1 MLSSI
6 RNNRKALS
14 IVLWLVIIAFVAT
27 IFVVWGV
34 GEKSNTLGYVA
45 KVNDKIITYEEYQ
58 NRYKMADDEIRRYG
72 GAVQIDNLSKRILE
86 SLISEKLMLIEAEK
100 LDIPATDL
108 ELVSY
113 IRSIPSFQSNGEF
126 NIDQYEMVLRNN
138 GLNPEQ
144 YEKAVKDEI
153 KMRKMTNLIYQT
165 QSIATDK
172 EIENEYNYRKSNI
185 TVDYAAIPLNTFEKN
200 IPANPDDAALKEYY
214 DLTKEIYRV
223 PAEIKVKY
231 VSFDKNKFLSNY
243 TVSDEQAKAYY
254 DTNIKL
260 YDKKES
266 ADISLIYILANNSD
280 NKSMEAAKAK
290 IDEAYSQLQSGK
302 SFAEVADNYTDKNII
317 PAEGG
322 RIGVVEKGT
331 LEKDIETAVFSTA
344 VNTYSKPV
352 KVTNGYIIAYVNN
365 LMPAKKYTFE
375 EKKDEIKET
384 IKTSSST
391 ELFNKYLLN
400 EFQKIADNGSIT
412 AIQKA
417 NPEYSAN
424 ITELDFIAENAV
436 FPVTAVAINPET
448 KAALYKLSKG
458 ELSQTILDGSMAYI
472 FEIVDKKP
480 SYIPDM
486 DKVKKQ
492 LIIDYRVDKITK
504 EGIKALESDLAGSG
518 FEKTA
523 SKYNASVKNTSFVRD
538 SAELEA
544 VFKNDAALI
553 EQIVKTKSGNF
564 LQKPFLLDNNF
575 YIFKVAKITLPE
587 KSGLENEKENIS
599 NYISSIKGNAA
610 VEGFAKKALEKA
622 DVKYNQDFLNLNKQA
637 HSIYLIK
644 RLL

>member
-231 VSFDKNKFLSNY
+231 ISFDKNKFLSNY

-280 NKSMEAAKAK
+280 NKSMEATKAK

-622 DVKYNQDFLNLNKQA
+622 DVKYNQDFLNSMN
-637 HSIYLIK
+637 IVMP
-644 RLL
+644 

>member
-86 SLISEKLMLIEAEK
+86 SLVNEKLMLIEAEK

-113 IRSIPSFQSNGEF
+113 IRSIPSFQLNGEF

-214 DLTKEIYRV
+214 DLTKEVYRV

-254 DTNIKL
+254 DNNAQL

-266 ADISLIYILANNSD
+266 ADVSLIYILANNSD

-290 IDEAYSQLQSGK
+290 IDEAYSQLQAGK
-302 SFAEVADNYTDKNII
+302 NFAEVADNYTDKNII
-317 PAEGG
+317 SAEGG
-322 RIGVVEKGT
+322 RIGIVEKGL
-331 LEKDIETAVFSTA
+331 LEKEIDTAVFSTPA
-344 VNTYSKPV
+344 KTYSKPV
-352 KVTNGYIIAYVNN
+352 KIANGYVIAYVNE
-365 LMPAKKYTFE
+365 LIPAKKYTFE
-375 EKKDEIKET
+375 EKKNEIKET
-384 IKTSSST
+384 IKTSSSA

-417 NPEYSAN
+417 DPAYNAN
-424 ITELDFIAENAV
+424 VTELDFIAENAV
-436 FPVTAVAINPET
+436 FPVTAVAIKPET
-448 KAALYKLSKG
+448 KNALYKMSKG
-458 ELSQTILDGSMAYI
+458 ELSQIILDGSMAYI

-486 DKVKKQ
+486 DKIKNQ
-492 LIIDYRVDKITK
+492 LVIDYRVDKITK
-504 EGIKALESDLAGSG
+504 EGIKAIESDLAGAG
-518 FEKTA
+518 FEQTA
-523 SKYNASVKNTSFVRD
+523 SKYNASISNVSFVRD
-538 SAELEA
+538 NADLEKL
-544 VFKNDAALI
+544 FKNDAALI
-553 EQIVKTKSGNF
+553 EQIIKTKSGHF
-564 LQKPFLLDNNF
+564 LQKPYLLDNNF

-599 NYISSIKGNAA
+599 NYISTIKGNTA
-610 VEGFAKKALEKA
+610 VDGFTKKAAEKA
-622 DVKYNQDFLNLNKQA
+622 DIKFNQDFLNSMN
-637 HSIYLIK
+637 IVMP
-644 RLL
+644 

>member
-58 NRYKMADDEIRRYG
+58 NRYKMADDEIRRFG
-72 GAVQIDNLSKRILE
+72 GSIQIDNLSKRVLE
-86 SLISEKLMLIEAEK
+86 SLVNEKIMLIEAEK

-113 IRSIPSFQSNGEF
+113 IRSIPSFQLNGEF

-172 EIENEYNYRKSNI
+172 EIENEYNFRKSNI
-185 TVDYAAIPLNTFEKN
+185 TVDYAAVPLNTFEKN
-200 IPANPDDAALKEYY
+200 IPANPEEAALKEYY
-214 DLTKEIYRV
+214 DRTKEIYRV

-231 VSFDKNKFLSNY
+231 ISFDKNKFLNDY
-243 TVSDEQAKAYY
+243 TVSDEQAEEYY
-254 DTNIKL
+254 NNNIKL
-260 YDKKES
+260 YDKKDS
-266 ADISLIYILANNSD
+266 ADVSLIYIIANNSD
-280 NKSMEAAKAK
+280 NKSMEAAKVK

-322 RIGVVEKGT
+322 RIGVIEKGT
-331 LEKDIETAVFSTA
+331 LEKDIENTVFSTA

-384 IKTSSST
+384 IKTSSSA
-391 ELFNKYLLN
+391 ELFNKYLLD

-417 NPEYSAN
+417 NPEYSTN

-436 FPVTAVAINPET
+436 FPVTAVAIKPET

-458 ELSQTILDGSMAYI
+458 ELSQIILDGSMAYI
-472 FEIVDKKP
+472 FEVVDKKP

-486 DKVKKQ
+486 DKIKKQ
-492 LIIDYRVDKITK
+492 LVIDYRVDKITQ
-504 EGIKALESDLAGSG
+504 EGIKAIESDLAGSG

-523 SKYNASVKNTSFVRD
+523 SKYNAQVKNASFVREN
-538 SAELEA
+538 AELETI
-544 VFKNDAALI
+544 FKNDAALI
-553 EQIVKTKSGNF
+553 EQIIKTKSGEF

-575 YIFKVAKITLPE
+575 YIFKVAKITPPE

-599 NYISSIKGNAA
+599 NYISTIKGNAA

-622 DVKYNQDFLNLNKQA
+622 DVKFNQDFLKSMN
-637 HSIYLIK
+637 IVMP
-644 RLL
+644 

>member
-172 EIENEYNYRKSNI
+172 EIENEYNYRKSTI

-200 IPANPDDAALKEYY
+200 IPANPDYAALKEYY
-214 DLTKEIYRV
+214 DLTKEVYRV

-290 IDEAYSQLQSGK
+290 IDEAYSQLQAGK
-302 SFAEVADNYTDKNII
+302 NFAEVADNYTDKNII
-317 PAEGG
+317 SAEGG
-322 RIGVVEKGT
+322 RIGIVEKGT

-599 NYISSIKGNAA
+599 NYISTIKGNTA
-610 VEGFAKKALEKA
+610 VEGFTKKAAEKA
-622 DVKYNQDFLNLNKQA
+622 DIKYNQDFLNSMN
-637 HSIYLIK
+637 IVMP
-644 RLL
+644 

>member
-86 SLISEKLMLIEAEK
+86 SLVNEKLMLIEAEK

-113 IRSIPSFQSNGEF
+113 IRSIPSFQLNGEF

-214 DLTKEIYRV
+214 DLTKEVYRV

-231 VSFDKNKFLSNY
+231 ISFDKNKFLSSY
-243 TVSDEQAKAYY
+243 QISDEQAKAYY
-254 DTNIKL
+254 DNNAQL

-266 ADISLIYILANNSD
+266 ADVSLIYILANNSD
-280 NKSMEAAKAK
+280 NKSMDAAKAK
-290 IDEAYSQLQSGK
+290 IDEAYSQLQAGK
-302 SFAEVADNYTDKNII
+302 NFAEVADNYTDKNII
-317 PAEGG
+317 SAEGG
-322 RIGVVEKGT
+322 RIGIVEKGT

-352 KVTNGYIIAYVNN
+352 KVTNGYIIAYVNE
-365 LMPAKKYTFE
+365 LIPAKKYTFE
-375 EKKDEIKET
+375 EKKNEIKET
-384 IKTSSST
+384 IKTSSSA

-417 NPEYSAN
+417 DPAYNAN
-424 ITELDFIAENAV
+424 VTELDFIAENAV
-436 FPVTAVAINPET
+436 FPVTAVAIKPET
-448 KAALYKLSKG
+448 KNALYKMSKG
-458 ELSQTILDGSMAYI
+458 ELSQIILDGSMAYI

-486 DKVKKQ
+486 DKIKNQ
-492 LIIDYRVDKITK
+492 LVIDYRVDKITK
-504 EGIKALESDLAGSG
+504 EGIKAIESDLAGAG
-518 FEKTA
+518 FEQTA
-523 SKYNASVKNTSFVRD
+523 SKYNASISNVSFVRD
-538 SAELEA
+538 NADLEKL
-544 VFKNDAALI
+544 FKNDAALI
-553 EQIVKTKSGNF
+553 EQIIKTKSGHF
-564 LQKPFLLDNNF
+564 LQKPYLLDNNF

-599 NYISSIKGNAA
+599 NYISTIKGNTA
-610 VEGFAKKALEKA
+610 VDGFTKKAAEKA
-622 DVKYNQDFLNLNKQA
+622 DIKFNQDFLNSMN
-637 HSIYLIK
+637 IVMP
-644 RLL
+644 

>member
-86 SLISEKLMLIEAEK
+86 SLVNEKLMLIEAEK

-113 IRSIPSFQSNGEF
+113 IRSIPSFQLNGEF

-214 DLTKEIYRV
+214 DLTKEVYRV

-254 DTNIKL
+254 DNNAQL

-266 ADISLIYILANNSD
+266 ADVSLIYILANNSD
-280 NKSMEAAKAK
+280 NKSMDAAKAK
-290 IDEAYSQLQSGK
+290 IDEAYSQLQAGK
-302 SFAEVADNYTDKNII
+302 NFAEVADNYTDKNII
-317 PAEGG
+317 SAEGG
-322 RIGVVEKGT
+322 RIGIVEKGL
-331 LEKDIETAVFSTA
+331 LEKEIDTAVFSTPA
-344 VNTYSKPV
+344 KTYSKPV
-352 KVTNGYIIAYVNN
+352 KIANGYVIAYVNE
-365 LMPAKKYTFE
+365 LIPAKKYTFE
-375 EKKDEIKET
+375 EKKNEIKET
-384 IKTSSST
+384 IKTSSSA

-417 NPEYSAN
+417 DPAYNAN
-424 ITELDFIAENAV
+424 VTELDFIAENAV
-436 FPVTAVAINPET
+436 FPVTAVAIKPET
-448 KAALYKLSKG
+448 KNALYKMSKG
-458 ELSQTILDGSMAYI
+458 ELSQIILDGSMAYI
-472 FEIVDKKP
+472 FEIVDKKT

-486 DKVKKQ
+486 DKIKNQ
-492 LIIDYRVDKITK
+492 LVIDYRVDKITK
-504 EGIKALESDLAGSG
+504 EGIKALESDLAGAG
-518 FEKTA
+518 FEQTA
-523 SKYNASVKNTSFVRD
+523 SKYNASISNVSFVRD
-538 SAELEA
+538 NADLEKL
-544 VFKNDAALI
+544 FKNDAALI
-553 EQIVKTKSGNF
+553 EQIIKTKSGHF
-564 LQKPFLLDNNF
+564 LQKPYLLDNNF

-587 KSGLENEKENIS
+587 KSGLENEKENIT
-599 NYISSIKGNAA
+599 NYISTIKGNTA
-610 VEGFAKKALEKA
+610 VEGFTKKAAEKA
-622 DVKYNQDFLNLNKQA
+622 DIKFNQDFLNSMN
-637 HSIYLIK
+637 IVMP
-644 RLL
+644 

>member
-86 SLISEKLMLIEAEK
+86 SLVNEKLMLIEAEK

-113 IRSIPSFQSNGEF
+113 IRSIPSFQLNGEF

-214 DLTKEIYRV
+214 DLTKEVYRV

-231 VSFDKNKFLSNY
+231 VSFDKNKFLSSY
-243 TVSDEQAKAYY
+243 QISDEQAKAYY
-254 DTNIKL
+254 DNNAQL

-266 ADISLIYILANNSD
+266 ADVSLIYILANNSD
-280 NKSMEAAKAK
+280 NKSMDAAKAK
-290 IDEAYSQLQSGK
+290 IDEAYSQLQAGK
-302 SFAEVADNYTDKNII
+302 NFAEVADNYTDKNII
-317 PAEGG
+317 SAEGG
-322 RIGVVEKGT
+322 RIGIVEKGL
-331 LEKDIETAVFSTA
+331 LEKEIDTAVFSTPA
-344 VNTYSKPV
+344 KTYSKPV
-352 KVTNGYIIAYVNN
+352 KIANGYVIAYVNE
-365 LMPAKKYTFE
+365 LIPAKKYTFE
-375 EKKDEIKET
+375 EKKNEIKET
-384 IKTSSST
+384 IKTSSSA

-417 NPEYSAN
+417 DPAYNAN
-424 ITELDFIAENAV
+424 VTELDFIAENAV
-436 FPVTAVAINPET
+436 FPVTAIAIKPET
-448 KAALYKLSKG
+448 KNALYKMSKG
-458 ELSQTILDGSMAYI
+458 ELSQIILDGSMAYI

-486 DKVKKQ
+486 DKIKNQ
-492 LIIDYRVDKITK
+492 LVIDYRVDKITK
-504 EGIKALESDLAGSG
+504 EGIKAIESDLAGAG
-518 FEKTA
+518 FEQTA
-523 SKYNASVKNTSFVRD
+523 SKYNASISNVSFVRD
-538 SAELEA
+538 NADLEKL
-544 VFKNDAALI
+544 FKNDAALI
-553 EQIVKTKSGNF
+553 EQIIKTKSGHF

-599 NYISSIKGNAA
+599 NYISTIKGNTA
-610 VEGFAKKALEKA
+610 VEGFTKKAAEKA
-622 DVKYNQDFLNLNKQA
+622 DIKFNQDFLNSMN
-637 HSIYLIK
+637 IVMP
-644 RLL
+644 

>member
-86 SLISEKLMLIEAEK
+86 SLVNEKLMLIEAEK

-113 IRSIPSFQSNGEF
+113 IRSIPSFQLNGEF

-214 DLTKEIYRV
+214 DLTKEVYRV

-254 DTNIKL
+254 DNNAQL

-266 ADISLIYILANNSD
+266 ADVSLIYILANNSD
-280 NKSMEAAKAK
+280 NKSMDAAKAK
-290 IDEAYSQLQSGK
+290 IDEAYSQLQAGK
-302 SFAEVADNYTDKNII
+302 NFAEVADNYTDKNII
-317 PAEGG
+317 SAEGG
-322 RIGVVEKGT
+322 RIGIVEKGT
-331 LEKDIETAVFSTA
+331 LEKEIDTAVFSTPA
-344 VNTYSKPV
+344 KTYSKPV
-352 KVTNGYIIAYVNN
+352 KIANGYVIAYVNE
-365 LMPAKKYTFE
+365 LIPAKKYTFE
-375 EKKDEIKET
+375 EKKNEIKET
-384 IKTSSST
+384 IKTSSSA

-417 NPEYSAN
+417 DPAYNAN
-424 ITELDFIAENAV
+424 VTELDFIAENAV
-436 FPVTAVAINPET
+436 FPVTAVAIKPET
-448 KAALYKLSKG
+448 KNALYKMSKG
-458 ELSQTILDGSMAYI
+458 ELSQIILDGSMAYI

-486 DKVKKQ
+486 DKIKNQ
-492 LIIDYRVDKITK
+492 LVIDYRVDKITK
-504 EGIKALESDLAGSG
+504 EGIKAIESDLAGAG
-518 FEKTA
+518 FEQTA
-523 SKYNASVKNTSFVRD
+523 SKYNASISNVSFVRD
-538 SAELEA
+538 NADLEKL
-544 VFKNDAALI
+544 FKNDAALI
-553 EQIVKTKSGNF
+553 EQIIKTKSGHF
-564 LQKPFLLDNNF
+564 LQKPYLLDNNF

-599 NYISSIKGNAA
+599 NYISTIKGNTA
-610 VEGFAKKALEKA
+610 VEGFTKKAAEKA
-622 DVKYNQDFLNLNKQA
+622 DIKFNQDFLNSMN
-637 HSIYLIK
+637 IVMP
-644 RLL
+644 

>member
-86 SLISEKLMLIEAEK
+86 SLVNEKLMLIEAEK

-113 IRSIPSFQSNGEF
+113 IRSIPSFQLNGEF

-214 DLTKEIYRV
+214 DLTKEVYRV

-254 DTNIKL
+254 DNNAQL

-266 ADISLIYILANNSD
+266 ADVSLIYILANNSD
-280 NKSMEAAKAK
+280 NKSMDATKAK

-317 PAEGG
+317 SAEGG
-322 RIGVVEKGT
+322 RIGIVEKGL
-331 LEKDIETAVFSTA
+331 LEKEIDTAVFSTA

-375 EKKDEIKET
+375 EKKNEIKET
-384 IKTSSST
+384 IKTSSSA

-417 NPEYSAN
+417 DPAYNAN
-424 ITELDFIAENAV
+424 VTELDFIAENAV
-436 FPVTAVAINPET
+436 FPVTAVAIKPET
-448 KAALYKLSKG
+448 KNALYKMSKG
-458 ELSQTILDGSMAYI
+458 ELSQIILDGSMAYI

-486 DKVKKQ
+486 DKIKNQ
-492 LIIDYRVDKITK
+492 LVIDYRVDKITK
-504 EGIKALESDLAGSG
+504 EGIKTIESDLAGAG
-518 FEKTA
+518 FEQTA
-523 SKYNASVKNTSFVRD
+523 SKYNASISNVSFVRD
-538 SAELEA
+538 NADLEKL
-544 VFKNDAALI
+544 FKNDAALI
-553 EQIVKTKSGNF
+553 EQIIKTKSGHF
-564 LQKPFLLDNNF
+564 LQKPYLLDNNF

-599 NYISSIKGNAA
+599 NYISTIKGNTA
-610 VEGFAKKALEKA
+610 VEGFTKKAAEKA
-622 DVKYNQDFLNLNKQA
+622 DIKFNQDFLNSMN
-637 HSIYLIK
+637 IVMP
-644 RLL
+644 

>member
-113 IRSIPSFQSNGEF
+113 IRSIPSFQLNGEF

-214 DLTKEIYRV
+214 DLTKEVYRV

-231 VSFDKNKFLSNY
+231 VSFDKNKFLSSY
-243 TVSDEQAKAYY
+243 QISDEQAKAYY

-280 NKSMEAAKAK
+280 NKSMDAAKAK

-317 PAEGG
+317 SAEGG

-599 NYISSIKGNAA
+599 NYISTIKGNTA
-610 VEGFAKKALEKA
+610 VEGFTKKAAEKA
-622 DVKYNQDFLNLNKQA
+622 DVKYNQDFLNSMN
-637 HSIYLIK
+637 IVMP
-644 RLL
+644 

>member
-86 SLISEKLMLIEAEK
+86 SLVNEKLMLIEAEK

-113 IRSIPSFQSNGEF
+113 IRSIPSFQLNGEF

-214 DLTKEIYRV
+214 DLTKEVYRV

-231 VSFDKNKFLSNY
+231 ISFDKNKFLSSY
-243 TVSDEQAKAYY
+243 QISDEQAKAYY
-254 DTNIKL
+254 DNNAQL

-266 ADISLIYILANNSD
+266 ADVSLIYILANNSD
-280 NKSMEAAKAK
+280 NKSMDAAKAK
-290 IDEAYSQLQSGK
+290 IDEAYSQLQAGK
-302 SFAEVADNYTDKNII
+302 NFAEVADNYTDKNII
-317 PAEGG
+317 SAEGG
-322 RIGVVEKGT
+322 RIGIVEKGL
-331 LEKDIETAVFSTA
+331 LEKEIDTAVFSTPA
-344 VNTYSKPV
+344 KTYSKPV
-352 KVTNGYIIAYVNN
+352 KIANGYVIAYVNE
-365 LMPAKKYTFE
+365 LIPAKKYTFE
-375 EKKDEIKET
+375 EKKNEIKET
-384 IKTSSST
+384 IKTSSSA

-417 NPEYSAN
+417 DPAYNAN
-424 ITELDFIAENAV
+424 VTELDFIAENAV
-436 FPVTAVAINPET
+436 FPVTAVAIKPET
-448 KAALYKLSKG
+448 KNALYKMSKG
-458 ELSQTILDGSMAYI
+458 ELSQIILDGSMAYI

-486 DKVKKQ
+486 DKIKNQ
-492 LIIDYRVDKITK
+492 LVIDYRVDKITK
-504 EGIKALESDLAGSG
+504 EGIKAIESDLAGAG
-518 FEKTA
+518 FEQTA
-523 SKYNASVKNTSFVRD
+523 SKYNASISNVSFVRD
-538 SAELEA
+538 NADLEKL
-544 VFKNDAALI
+544 FKNDAALI
-553 EQIVKTKSGNF
+553 EQIIKTKSGHF
-564 LQKPFLLDNNF
+564 LQKPYLLDNNF

-599 NYISSIKGNAA
+599 NYISTIKGNTA
-610 VEGFAKKALEKA
+610 VDGFTKKAAEKA
-622 DVKYNQDFLNLNKQA
+622 DIKFNQDFLNSMN
-637 HSIYLIK
+637 IVMP
-644 RLL
+644 

>member
-86 SLISEKLMLIEAEK
+86 SLVNEKLMLIEAEK

-113 IRSIPSFQSNGEF
+113 IRSIPSFQLNGEF

-280 NKSMEAAKAK
+280 NKSMDAAKAK
-290 IDEAYSQLQSGK
+290 IDEAYSQLQAGK
-302 SFAEVADNYTDKNII
+302 NFAEVADNYTDKNII
-317 PAEGG
+317 SAEGG
-322 RIGVVEKGT
+322 HIGIVEKGT

-599 NYISSIKGNAA
+599 NYISTIKGNTA
-610 VEGFAKKALEKA
+610 VEGFTKKAAEKA
-622 DVKYNQDFLNLNKQA
+622 DVKYNQDFLNSMN
-637 HSIYLIK
+637 IVMP
-644 RLL
+644 

>member
-86 SLISEKLMLIEAEK
+86 SLVNEKLMLIEAEK

-113 IRSIPSFQSNGEF
+113 IRSIPSFQLNGEF

-185 TVDYAAIPLNTFEKN
+185 TVDYAAIPLNTFEQN

-214 DLTKEIYRV
+214 DLTKEVYRV

-231 VSFDKNKFLSNY
+231 VSFDKNKFLSSY
-243 TVSDEQAKAYY
+243 QISDEQAKAYY
-254 DTNIKL
+254 DNNAQL

-266 ADISLIYILANNSD
+266 ADVSLIYILANNSD

-290 IDEAYSQLQSGK
+290 IDEAYSQLQAGK
-302 SFAEVADNYTDKNII
+302 NFAEVADNYTDKNII
-317 PAEGG
+317 SAEGG
-322 RIGVVEKGT
+322 RIGIVEKGL
-331 LEKDIETAVFSTA
+331 LEKEIDTAVFSTPA
-344 VNTYSKPV
+344 KTYSKPV
-352 KVTNGYIIAYVNN
+352 KIANGYVIAYVNE
-365 LMPAKKYTFE
+365 LIPAKKYTFE
-375 EKKDEIKET
+375 EKKNEIKET
-384 IKTSSST
+384 IKTSSSA

-417 NPEYSAN
+417 DPAYNAN
-424 ITELDFIAENAV
+424 VTELDFIAENAV
-436 FPVTAVAINPET
+436 FPVTAVAIKPET
-448 KAALYKLSKG
+448 KNALYKMSKG
-458 ELSQTILDGSMAYI
+458 ELSQIILDGSMAYI

-486 DKVKKQ
+486 DKIKNQ
-492 LIIDYRVDKITK
+492 LVIDYRVDKITK
-504 EGIKALESDLAGSG
+504 EGIKTIESDLAGAG
-518 FEKTA
+518 FEQTA
-523 SKYNASVKNTSFVRD
+523 SKYNASISNVSFVRD
-538 SAELEA
+538 NADLEKL
-544 VFKNDAALI
+544 FKNDAALI
-553 EQIVKTKSGNF
+553 EQIIKTKSGHF
-564 LQKPFLLDNNF
+564 LQKPYLLDNNF

-599 NYISSIKGNAA
+599 NYISTIKGNTA
-610 VEGFAKKALEKA
+610 VEGFTKKAAEKA
-622 DVKYNQDFLNLNKQA
+622 DIKFNQDFLNSMN
-637 HSIYLIK
+637 IVMP
-644 RLL
+644 

>member
-86 SLISEKLMLIEAEK
+86 SLVNEKLMLIEAEK

-113 IRSIPSFQSNGEF
+113 IRSIPSFQLNGEF

-214 DLTKEIYRV
+214 DLTKEVYRV

-254 DTNIKL
+254 DNNAQL

-266 ADISLIYILANNSD
+266 ADVSLIYILANNSD
-280 NKSMEAAKAK
+280 NKSMDAAKAK
-290 IDEAYSQLQSGK
+290 IDEAYSQLQAGK
-302 SFAEVADNYTDKNII
+302 NFAEVADNYTDKNII
-317 PAEGG
+317 SAEGG
-322 RIGVVEKGT
+322 RIGIVEKGL
-331 LEKDIETAVFSTA
+331 LEKEIDTAVFSTPA
-344 VNTYSKPV
+344 KTYSKPV
-352 KVTNGYIIAYVNN
+352 KIANGYVIAYVNE
-365 LMPAKKYTFE
+365 LIPAKKYTFE
-375 EKKDEIKET
+375 EKKNEIKET
-384 IKTSSST
+384 IKTSSSA

-417 NPEYSAN
+417 DPAYNAN
-424 ITELDFIAENAV
+424 VTELDFIAENAV
-436 FPVTAVAINPET
+436 FPVTAVAIKPET
-448 KAALYKLSKG
+448 KNALYKMSKG
-458 ELSQTILDGSMAYI
+458 ELSQIILDGSMAYI

-486 DKVKKQ
+486 DKIKNQ
-492 LIIDYRVDKITK
+492 LVIDYRVDKITK
-504 EGIKALESDLAGSG
+504 EGIKTIESDLAGAG
-518 FEKTA
+518 FEQTA
-523 SKYNASVKNTSFVRD
+523 SKYNASISNVSFVRD
-538 SAELEA
+538 NADLEKL
-544 VFKNDAALI
+544 FKNDAALI
-553 EQIVKTKSGNF
+553 EQIIKTKSGHF
-564 LQKPFLLDNNF
+564 LQKPYLLDNNF

-599 NYISSIKGNAA
+599 NYISTIKGNTA
-610 VEGFAKKALEKA
+610 VEGFTKKAAEKA
-622 DVKYNQDFLNLNKQA
+622 DIKFNQDFLNSMN
-637 HSIYLIK
+637 IVMP
-644 RLL
+644 

>member
-153 KMRKMTNLIYQT
+153 KMRKMTNLIYLT

-231 VSFDKNKFLSNY
+231 ISFDKNKFLSNY

-622 DVKYNQDFLNLNKQA
+622 DVKYNQDFLNSMN
-637 HSIYLIK
+637 IVMP
-644 RLL
+644 

>member
-86 SLISEKLMLIEAEK
+86 SLVNEKLMLIEAEK

-113 IRSIPSFQSNGEF
+113 IRSIPSFQLNGEF

-200 IPANPDDAALKEYY
+200 IPAKPEDAALKEYY
-214 DLTKEIYRV
+214 DLTKEVYRV

-231 VSFDKNKFLSNY
+231 VSFDKNKFLSSY
-243 TVSDEQAKAYY
+243 QISDEQAKAYY
-254 DTNIKL
+254 DNNAQL

-266 ADISLIYILANNSD
+266 ADVSLIYILANNSD
-280 NKSMEAAKAK
+280 NKSMDAAKAK
-290 IDEAYSQLQSGK
+290 IDEAYSQLQAGK
-302 SFAEVADNYTDKNII
+302 NFAEVADNYTDKNII
-317 PAEGG
+317 SAEGG
-322 RIGVVEKGT
+322 RIGIVEKGL
-331 LEKDIETAVFSTA
+331 LEKEIDTAVFSTPA
-344 VNTYSKPV
+344 KTYSKPV
-352 KVTNGYIIAYVNN
+352 KIANGYVIAYVNE
-365 LMPAKKYTFE
+365 LIPAKKYTFE
-375 EKKDEIKET
+375 EKKNEIKET
-384 IKTSSST
+384 IKTSSSA

-417 NPEYSAN
+417 DPAYNAN
-424 ITELDFIAENAV
+424 VTELDFIAENAV
-436 FPVTAVAINPET
+436 FPVTAVAIKPET
-448 KAALYKLSKG
+448 KNALYKMSKG
-458 ELSQTILDGSMAYI
+458 ELSQIILDGSMAYI

-486 DKVKKQ
+486 DKIKNQ
-492 LIIDYRVDKITK
+492 LVIDYRVDKITK
-504 EGIKALESDLAGSG
+504 EGIKAIESDLAGSG
-518 FEKTA
+518 FEQTA
-523 SKYNASVKNTSFVRD
+523 SKYNASISNVSFVRD
-538 SAELEA
+538 NADLEKL
-544 VFKNDAALI
+544 FKNDAALI
-553 EQIVKTKSGNF
+553 EQIIKTKSGHF
-564 LQKPFLLDNNF
+564 LQKPYLLDNNF

-599 NYISSIKGNAA
+599 NYISTIKGNTA
-610 VEGFAKKALEKA
+610 VDGFTKKAAEKA
-622 DVKYNQDFLNLNKQA
+622 DIKFNQDFLNSMN
-637 HSIYLIK
+637 IVMP
-644 RLL
+644 

>member
-86 SLISEKLMLIEAEK
+86 SLVNEKLMLIEAEK

-113 IRSIPSFQSNGEF
+113 IRSIPSFQLNGEF

-214 DLTKEIYRV
+214 DLTKEVYRV

-231 VSFDKNKFLSNY
+231 VSFDKNKFLSSY
-243 TVSDEQAKAYY
+243 QISDEQAKAYY
-254 DTNIKL
+254 DNNAQL

-266 ADISLIYILANNSD
+266 ADVSLIYILANNSD
-280 NKSMEAAKAK
+280 NKSMDAAKAK

-317 PAEGG
+317 SAEGG
-322 RIGVVEKGT
+322 RIGIVEKGL
-331 LEKDIETAVFSTA
+331 LEKEIDTAVFSTA

-352 KVTNGYIIAYVNN
+352 KIANGYVIAYVNE
-365 LMPAKKYTFE
+365 LIPAKKYTFE
-375 EKKDEIKET
+375 EKKNEIKET
-384 IKTSSST
+384 IKTSSSA

-417 NPEYSAN
+417 DPAYNAN
-424 ITELDFIAENAV
+424 VTELDFIAENAA
-436 FPVTAVAINPET
+436 FPVTAVAIKPET
-448 KAALYKLSKG
+448 KNALYKMSKG
-458 ELSQTILDGSMAYI
+458 ELSQIILDGSIAYI

-486 DKVKKQ
+486 DKIKNQ
-492 LIIDYRVDKITK
+492 LVIDYRVDKITK
-504 EGIKALESDLAGSG
+504 EGIKTIESDLAGAG
-518 FEKTA
+518 FEQTA
-523 SKYNASVKNTSFVRD
+523 SKYNASISNVSFVRD
-538 SAELEA
+538 NADLEKL
-544 VFKNDAALI
+544 FKNDAALI
-553 EQIVKTKSGNF
+553 EQIIKTKSGHF
-564 LQKPFLLDNNF
+564 LQKPYLLDNNF

-599 NYISSIKGNAA
+599 NYISTIKGNTA
-610 VEGFAKKALEKA
+610 VEGFTKKAAEKA
-622 DVKYNQDFLNLNKQA
+622 DIKFNQDFLNSMN
-637 HSIYLIK
+637 IVMP
-644 RLL
+644 

>member
-86 SLISEKLMLIEAEK
+86 SLVNEKLMLIEAEK

-113 IRSIPSFQSNGEF
+113 IRSIPSFQLNGEF

-231 VSFDKNKFLSNY
+231 VSFDKNKFLSSY
-243 TVSDEQAKAYY
+243 QISDEQAKAYY

-317 PAEGG
+317 SAEGG

-352 KVTNGYIIAYVNN
+352 KVTNGYIIAYVNE
-365 LMPAKKYTFE
+365 LIPAKKYTFE

-384 IKTSSST
+384 IKTSSSA

-599 NYISSIKGNAA
+599 NYISTIKGNTA
-610 VEGFAKKALEKA
+610 VEGFTKKAAEKA
-622 DVKYNQDFLNLNKQA
+622 DVKYNQDFLNSMN
-637 HSIYLIK
+637 IVMP
-644 RLL
+644 

>member
-34 GEKSNTLGYVA
+34 GEKSNTLSYVA
-45 KVNDKIITYEEYQ
+45 KVNDKIITYDEYQ
-58 NRYKMADDEIRRYG
+58 NRYKLADDEIRRYG

-86 SLISEKLMLIEAEK
+86 SLVNEKLMLIEAEK
-100 LDIPATDL
+100 LNIPATDL

-113 IRSIPSFQSNGEF
+113 IRTIPSFQVNGEF

-138 GLNPEQ
+138 GLNAEQ

-165 QSIATDK
+165 QSIATEK

-185 TVDYAAIPLNTFEKN
+185 TVDYAAVPLNTFEKN
-200 IPANPDDAALKEYY
+200 IPASPDEAALKEYY
-214 DLTKEIYRV
+214 DRTKEIYRV

-231 VSFDKNKFLSNY
+231 VSFDKNKFLGTY
-243 TVSDEQAKAYY
+243 KVSDEQAKEYY
-254 DTNIKL
+254 NNNIKL

-266 ADISLIYILANNSD
+266 ADVSLIYITANSSD

-290 IDEAYSQLQSGK
+290 IDEAYAKLQAGK
-302 SFAEVADNYTDKNII
+302 SFAETADNYTDKNIV

-322 RIGVVEKGT
+322 HIGIVEKGS

-352 KVTNGYIIAYVNN
+352 KVTNGYVIAYVNN

-384 IKTSSST
+384 IKTSSAA

-400 EFQKIADNGSIT
+400 EFQKIADKGSIT

-417 NPEYSAN
+417 NPEYNAN
-424 ITELDFIAENAV
+424 VTELDFIAENAV
-436 FPVTAVAINPET
+436 FPVTAVAIKPET

-480 SYIPDM
+480 SYIPEI
-486 DKVKKQ
+486 DKIKQ
-492 LIIDYRVDKITK
+492 QLTVDYKVDKITK
-504 EGIKALESDLAGSG
+504 EGIKALESDLADSG

-523 SKYNASVKNTSFVRD
+523 SKYNAQIKNVSFVRD
-538 SAELEA
+538 NAELQS
-544 VFKNDAALI
+544 VFKNDTALTA
-553 EQIVKTKSGNF
+553 QIIKTKSGDF
-564 LQKPFLLDNNF
+564 LQKPFLLDDNF
-575 YIFKVAKITLPE
+575 YIFKVAKITPPE

-610 VEGFAKKALEKA
+610 IEGFAKKALEKA
-622 DVKYNQDFLNLNKQA
+622 DVKFNQDFLRSMN
-637 HSIYLIK
+637 IVMP
-644 RLL
+644 

>member
-86 SLISEKLMLIEAEK
+86 SLVNEKLMLIEAEK

-113 IRSIPSFQSNGEF
+113 IRSIPSFQLNGEF

-254 DTNIKL
+254 DNNAQL

-266 ADISLIYILANNSD
+266 ADVSLIYILANNSD

-290 IDEAYSQLQSGK
+290 IDEAYSQLQAGK
-302 SFAEVADNYTDKNII
+302 NFAEVADNYTDKNII
-317 PAEGG
+317 SAEGG
-322 RIGVVEKGT
+322 RIGIVEKGL
-331 LEKDIETAVFSTA
+331 LEKEIDTAVFSTPA
-344 VNTYSKPV
+344 KTYSKPV
-352 KVTNGYIIAYVNN
+352 KIANGYVIAYVNE
-365 LMPAKKYTFE
+365 LIPAKKYTFE
-375 EKKDEIKET
+375 EKKNEIKET
-384 IKTSSST
+384 IKTSSSA

-417 NPEYSAN
+417 DPAYNAN
-424 ITELDFIAENAV
+424 VTELDFIAENAV
-436 FPVTAVAINPET
+436 FPVTAVAIKPET
-448 KAALYKLSKG
+448 KNALYKMSKG
-458 ELSQTILDGSMAYI
+458 ELSQIILDGSMAYI

-486 DKVKKQ
+486 DKIKNQ
-492 LIIDYRVDKITK
+492 LVIDYRVDKITK
-504 EGIKALESDLAGSG
+504 EGIKAIESDLAGAG
-518 FEKTA
+518 FEQTA
-523 SKYNASVKNTSFVRD
+523 SKYNASISNVSFVRD
-538 SAELEA
+538 NADLEKL
-544 VFKNDAALI
+544 FKNDAALI
-553 EQIVKTKSGNF
+553 EQIIKTKSGHF
-564 LQKPFLLDNNF
+564 LQKPYLLDNNF

-599 NYISSIKGNAA
+599 NYISTIKGNTA
-610 VEGFAKKALEKA
+610 VEGFTKKAAEKA
-622 DVKYNQDFLNLNKQA
+622 DIKFNQDFLNSMN
-637 HSIYLIK
+637 IVMP
-644 RLL
+644 

>member
-86 SLISEKLMLIEAEK
+86 SLVNEKLMLIEAEK

-113 IRSIPSFQSNGEF
+113 IRSIPSFQLNGEF

-214 DLTKEIYRV
+214 DLTKEVYRV

-254 DTNIKL
+254 DNNAQL

-266 ADISLIYILANNSD
+266 ADVSLIYILANNSD

-290 IDEAYSQLQSGK
+290 IDEAYSQLQAGK
-302 SFAEVADNYTDKNII
+302 NFAEVADNYTDKNII
-317 PAEGG
+317 SAEGG
-322 RIGVVEKGT
+322 RIGIVEKGL
-331 LEKDIETAVFSTA
+331 LEKEIDTAVFSTPA
-344 VNTYSKPV
+344 KTYSKPV
-352 KVTNGYIIAYVNN
+352 KIANGYVIAYVNE
-365 LMPAKKYTFE
+365 LIPAKKYTFE
-375 EKKDEIKET
+375 EKKNEIKET
-384 IKTSSST
+384 IKTSSSA

-417 NPEYSAN
+417 DPAYNAN
-424 ITELDFIAENAV
+424 VTELDFIAENAV
-436 FPVTAVAINPET
+436 FPVTAVAIKPET
-448 KAALYKLSKG
+448 KNALYKMSKG
-458 ELSQTILDGSMAYI
+458 ELSQIILDGSMAYI

-486 DKVKKQ
+486 DKIKNQ
-492 LIIDYRVDKITK
+492 LVIDYRVDKITK
-504 EGIKALESDLAGSG
+504 EGIKTIESDLAGAG
-518 FEKTA
+518 FEQTA
-523 SKYNASVKNTSFVRD
+523 SKYNASISNVSFVRD
-538 SAELEA
+538 NADLEKL
-544 VFKNDAALI
+544 FKNDAALI
-553 EQIVKTKSGNF
+553 EQIIKTKSGHF
-564 LQKPFLLDNNF
+564 LQKPYLLDNNF

-599 NYISSIKGNAA
+599 NYISTIKGNTA
-610 VEGFAKKALEKA
+610 VEGFTKKAAEKA
-622 DVKYNQDFLNLNKQA
+622 DIKFNQDFLNSMN
-637 HSIYLIK
+637 IVMP
-644 RLL
+644 

>member
-86 SLISEKLMLIEAEK
+86 SLVNEKLMLIEAEK

-113 IRSIPSFQSNGEF
+113 IRSIPSFQLNGEF

-214 DLTKEIYRV
+214 NLTKEVYRV

-254 DTNIKL
+254 DNNAQL

-280 NKSMEAAKAK
+280 NKSMDAAKAK

-317 PAEGG
+317 SAEGG

-352 KVTNGYIIAYVNN
+352 KVTNGYIIAYVNE
-365 LMPAKKYTFE
+365 LIPAKKYTFE
-375 EKKDEIKET
+375 EKKNEIKET
-384 IKTSSST
+384 IKTSSSA

-417 NPEYSAN
+417 DPAYNAN
-424 ITELDFIAENAV
+424 VTELDFIAENAV
-436 FPVTAVAINPET
+436 FPVTAVAIKPET
-448 KAALYKLSKG
+448 KNALYKMSKG
-458 ELSQTILDGSMAYI
+458 ELSQIILDGSMAYI

-486 DKVKKQ
+486 DKIKNQ
-492 LIIDYRVDKITK
+492 LVIDYRVDKITK
-504 EGIKALESDLAGSG
+504 EGIKAIESDLAGAG
-518 FEKTA
+518 FEQTA
-523 SKYNASVKNTSFVRD
+523 SKYNASISNVSFVRD
-538 SAELEA
+538 NADLEKL
-544 VFKNDAALI
+544 FKNDAALI
-553 EQIVKTKSGNF
+553 EQIIKTKSGHF
-564 LQKPFLLDNNF
+564 LQKPYLLDNNF

-599 NYISSIKGNAA
+599 NYISTIKGNTA
-610 VEGFAKKALEKA
+610 VDGFTKKAAEKA
-622 DVKYNQDFLNLNKQA
+622 DIKFNQDFLNSMN
-637 HSIYLIK
+637 IVMP
-644 RLL
+644 

>member
-86 SLISEKLMLIEAEK
+86 SLVNEKLMLIEAEK

-113 IRSIPSFQSNGEF
+113 IRSIPSFQLNGEF

-214 DLTKEIYRV
+214 DLTKEVYRV

-231 VSFDKNKFLSNY
+231 VSFDKNKFLSSY
-243 TVSDEQAKAYY
+243 QISDEQAKAYY
-254 DTNIKL
+254 DNNAQL

-266 ADISLIYILANNSD
+266 ADVSLIYILANNSD
-280 NKSMEAAKAK
+280 NKSMDAAKAK
-290 IDEAYSQLQSGK
+290 IDEAYSQLQAGK
-302 SFAEVADNYTDKNII
+302 NFAEVADNYTDKNII
-317 PAEGG
+317 SAEGG
-322 RIGVVEKGT
+322 RIGIVEKGL
-331 LEKDIETAVFSTA
+331 LEKEIDTAVFSTPA
-344 VNTYSKPV
+344 KTYSKPV
-352 KVTNGYIIAYVNN
+352 KIANGYVIAYVNE
-365 LMPAKKYTFE
+365 LIPAKKYTFE
-375 EKKDEIKET
+375 EKKNEIKET
-384 IKTSSST
+384 IKTSSSA

-417 NPEYSAN
+417 DPAYNAN
-424 ITELDFIAENAV
+424 VTELDFIAENAV
-436 FPVTAVAINPET
+436 FPVTAVAIKPET
-448 KAALYKLSKG
+448 KNALYKMSKG
-458 ELSQTILDGSMAYI
+458 ELSQIILDGSMAYI

-480 SYIPDM
+480 SYIPDI
-486 DKVKKQ
+486 DKIKNQ
-492 LIIDYRVDKITK
+492 LVIDYRVDKITK
-504 EGIKALESDLAGSG
+504 EGIKTIESDLAGAG
-518 FEKTA
+518 FEQTA
-523 SKYNASVKNTSFVRD
+523 SKYNASISNVSFVRD
-538 SAELEA
+538 NADLEKL
-544 VFKNDAALI
+544 FKNDAALI
-553 EQIVKTKSGNF
+553 EQIIKTKSGHF
-564 LQKPFLLDNNF
+564 LQKPYLLDNNF

-599 NYISSIKGNAA
+599 NYISTIKGNTA
-610 VEGFAKKALEKA
+610 VDGFTKKAAEKA
-622 DVKYNQDFLNLNKQA
+622 DIKFNQDFLNSMN
-637 HSIYLIK
+637 IVMP
-644 RLL
+644 

>member
-86 SLISEKLMLIEAEK
+86 SLVNEKLMLIEAEK

-113 IRSIPSFQSNGEF
+113 IRSIPSFQLNGEF

-214 DLTKEIYRV
+214 DLTKEVYRV

-231 VSFDKNKFLSNY
+231 VSFDKNKFLSSY
-243 TVSDEQAKAYY
+243 QISDEQAKAYY
-254 DTNIKL
+254 DNNAQL

-266 ADISLIYILANNSD
+266 ADVSLIYILANNSD
-280 NKSMEAAKAK
+280 NKSMDAAKAK

-302 SFAEVADNYTDKNII
+302 NFAEVADNYTDKNII
-317 PAEGG
+317 SAEGG

-331 LEKDIETAVFSTA
+331 LEKEIDTAVFSTPA
-344 VNTYSKPV
+344 KTYSKPV
-352 KVTNGYIIAYVNN
+352 KIANGYVIAYVNE
-365 LMPAKKYTFE
+365 LIPAKKYTFE
-375 EKKDEIKET
+375 EKKNEIKET
-384 IKTSSST
+384 IKTSSSA

-417 NPEYSAN
+417 DPAYNAN
-424 ITELDFIAENAV
+424 VTELDFIAENAV
-436 FPVTAVAINPET
+436 FPVTAVAIKPET
-448 KAALYKLSKG
+448 KNALYKMSKG
-458 ELSQTILDGSMAYI
+458 ELSQIILDGSMAYI

-486 DKVKKQ
+486 DKIKNQ
-492 LIIDYRVDKITK
+492 LVIDYRVDKITK
-504 EGIKALESDLAGSG
+504 EGIKAIESDLAGAG
-518 FEKTA
+518 FEQTA
-523 SKYNASVKNTSFVRD
+523 SKYNASISNVSFVRD
-538 SAELEA
+538 NADLEKL
-544 VFKNDAALI
+544 FKNDAALI
-553 EQIVKTKSGNF
+553 EQIIKTKSGHF
-564 LQKPFLLDNNF
+564 LQKPYLLDNNF

-599 NYISSIKGNAA
+599 NYISTIKGNTA
-610 VEGFAKKALEKA
+610 VEGFTKKAAEKA
-622 DVKYNQDFLNLNKQA
+622 DIKFNQDFLNSMN
-637 HSIYLIK
+637 IVMP
-644 RLL
+644 

>member
-223 PAEIKVKY
+223 PAEIEVKY
-231 VSFDKNKFLSNY
+231 ISFDKNKFLSNY

-280 NKSMEAAKAK
+280 NKSMEAAKTK

-523 SKYNASVKNTSFVRD
+523 SKYNTSVKNTSFVRD

-622 DVKYNQDFLNLNKQA
+622 DVKYNQDFLNSMN
-637 HSIYLIK
+637 IVMP
-644 RLL
+644 

>member
-34 GEKSNTLGYVA
+34 GEKSNTLSYVA

-200 IPANPDDAALKEYY
+200 IPANPDDVALKEYY

-231 VSFDKNKFLSNY
+231 ISFDKNKFLSNY

-622 DVKYNQDFLNLNKQA
+622 DVKYNQDFLNSMN
-637 HSIYLIK
+637 IVMP
-644 RLL
+644 

>member
-113 IRSIPSFQSNGEF
+113 IRSIPSFQSNGKF

-231 VSFDKNKFLSNY
+231 ISFDKNKFLSNY

-280 NKSMEAAKAK
+280 NNSMEAAKAK

-599 NYISSIKGNAA
+599 NYISSIKGNTA

-622 DVKYNQDFLNLNKQA
+622 DVKYNQDFLNSMN
-637 HSIYLIK
+637 IVMP
-644 RLL
+644 

>member
-86 SLISEKLMLIEAEK
+86 SLVNEKLMLIEAEK

-113 IRSIPSFQSNGEF
+113 IRSIPSFQLNGEF

-214 DLTKEIYRV
+214 DLTKEVYRV

-231 VSFDKNKFLSNY
+231 VSFDKNKFLSSY
-243 TVSDEQAKAYY
+243 QISDEQAKAYY
-254 DTNIKL
+254 DNNAQL

-266 ADISLIYILANNSD
+266 ADVSLIYILANNSD

-290 IDEAYSQLQSGK
+290 IDEAYSQLQAGK
-302 SFAEVADNYTDKNII
+302 NFAEVADNYTDKNII
-317 PAEGG
+317 SAEGG
-322 RIGVVEKGT
+322 RIGIVEKGL
-331 LEKDIETAVFSTA
+331 LEKEIDTAVFYTPA
-344 VNTYSKPV
+344 KTYSKPV
-352 KVTNGYIIAYVNN
+352 KIANGYVIAYVNE
-365 LMPAKKYTFE
+365 LIPAKKYTFE
-375 EKKDEIKET
+375 EKKNEIKEI
-384 IKTSSST
+384 IKTSSSA

-417 NPEYSAN
+417 DPAYNAN
-424 ITELDFIAENAV
+424 VTELDFIAENAV
-436 FPVTAVAINPET
+436 FPVTAVAIKPET
-448 KAALYKLSKG
+448 KNALYKMSKG
-458 ELSQTILDGSMAYI
+458 ELSQIILDGSMAYI

-486 DKVKKQ
+486 DKIKNQ
-492 LIIDYRVDKITK
+492 LVIDYRVDKITK
-504 EGIKALESDLAGSG
+504 EGIKAIESDLAGAG
-518 FEKTA
+518 FEQTA
-523 SKYNASVKNTSFVRD
+523 SKYNASISNVSFVRD
-538 SAELEA
+538 NADLEKL
-544 VFKNDAALI
+544 FKNDAALI
-553 EQIVKTKSGNF
+553 EQIIKTKSGHF
-564 LQKPFLLDNNF
+564 LQKPYLLDNNF

-599 NYISSIKGNAA
+599 NYISTIKGNTA
-610 VEGFAKKALEKA
+610 VDGFTKKAAEKA
-622 DVKYNQDFLNLNKQA
+622 DIKFNQDFLNSMN
-637 HSIYLIK
+637 IVMP
-644 RLL
+644 

>member
-34 GEKSNTLGYVA
+34 GEKSNTLSYVA

-599 NYISSIKGNAA
+599 NYISSIKGNTA

-622 DVKYNQDFLNLNKQA
+622 DVKYNQDFLRSMN
-637 HSIYLIK
+637 IVMP
-644 RLL
+644 

>member
-86 SLISEKLMLIEAEK
+86 SLINEKLMLIEAEK

-231 VSFDKNKFLSNY
+231 ISFDKNKFLSNY

-260 YDKKES
+260 YDKKER

-417 NPEYSAN
+417 NPEYNAN
-424 ITELDFIAENAV
+424 VTELDFIAENAV

-553 EQIVKTKSGNF
+553 EQIIKTKSGNF

-622 DVKYNQDFLNLNKQA
+622 DVKYNQDFLRSMN
-637 HSIYLIK
+637 IVMP
-644 RLL
+644 

>member
-185 TVDYAAIPLNTFEKN
+185 IVDYAAIPLNTFEKN

-231 VSFDKNKFLSNY
+231 ISFDKNKFLSNY

-622 DVKYNQDFLNLNKQA
+622 DVKYNQDFLNSMN
-637 HSIYLIK
+637 IVMP
-644 RLL
+644 